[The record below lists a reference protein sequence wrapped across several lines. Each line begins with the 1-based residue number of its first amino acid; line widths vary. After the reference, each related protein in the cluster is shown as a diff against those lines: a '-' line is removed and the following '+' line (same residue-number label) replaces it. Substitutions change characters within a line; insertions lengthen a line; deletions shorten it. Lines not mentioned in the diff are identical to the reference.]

1 MSFETKPNYLLL
13 TNPDTPLSVCT
24 SPYYS
29 PSGKTASIPSS
40 EASKPEGTNGQW
52 SHLPTGA
59 TYVTDE
65 FSSEFQIQNGSTAAQ
80 SGNANNYADPLSHR
94 RYFNNV
100 NGYNHHQFYDTAS
113 QASVSSPAT
122 SVTSSL
128 SPPDSLSNGH
138 TTQRHHIGKAI
149 SFCKVCGDKA
159 SGYHYGV
166 TSCEGCKGFFRR
178 SIQRKIDYRCLKQQV
193 CEIKRESRNRCQYCR
208 FKKCL
213 DSGMSKDS
221 VRQMKFRNAMR
232 DDKSPDSVFVP
243 EISTLER
250 QEEVD
255 AVYEAVL
262 RAHTTFSFY
271 TDIKIRSIV
280 ARPFNVR
287 INEDSKMN
295 RLNAWQIYAHEID
308 VDIKEVVNFV
318 KEIPKF
324 NFINGNDK
332 AVLLRKNAFPLYLLR
347 IVRGMSNRGL
357 MLRDGRLIDF
367 KSLQLLYGS
376 LADEM
381 LAFANHI
388 ITIGCTDGD
397 IALFIVLILCQP
409 LTTEQQFSTNFKSQL
424 QLLEMFDFY
433 KKVLFQK
440 MTCRIDGCDTY
451 KQLMKCIHELN
462 RLNELH
468 KQQLNILRENLS
480 FLNLP
485 PLVVEMFQLSTLP
498 LPVNHNNQENQ
509 YTPAPEHQSPQ
520 PQQPTPNQQQ
530 TPVHC

>member
-1 MSFETKPNYLLL
+1 M
-13 TNPDTPLSVCT
+13 
-24 SPYYS
+24 
-29 PSGKTASIPSS
+29 
-40 EASKPEGTNGQW
+40 
-52 SHLPTGA
+52 
-59 TYVTDE
+59 
-65 FSSEFQIQNGSTAAQ
+65 FQ
-80 SGNANNYADPLSHR
+80 
-94 RYFNNV
+94 
-100 NGYNHHQFYDTAS
+100 
-113 QASVSSPAT
+113 
-122 SVTSSL
+122 
-128 SPPDSLSNGH
+128 
-138 TTQRHHIGKAI
+138 
-149 SFCKVCGDKA
+149 
-159 SGYHYGV
+159 
-166 TSCEGCKGFFRR
+166 
-178 SIQRKIDYRCLKQQV
+178 
-193 CEIKRESRNRCQYCR
+193 
-208 FKKCL
+208 
-213 DSGMSKDS
+213 
-221 VRQMKFRNAMR
+221 
-232 DDKSPDSVFVP
+232 
-243 EISTLER
+243 
-250 QEEVD
+250 
-255 AVYEAVL
+255 
-262 RAHTTFSFY
+262 
-271 TDIKIRSIV
+271 
-280 ARPFNVR
+280 R

-462 RLNELH
+462 RLSKLYFILIFCFILYQLFPDELH

-498 LPVNHNNQENQ
+498 LPVNHNNQEVIIK
-509 YTPAPEHQSPQ
+509 EL
-520 PQQPTPNQQQ
+520 
-530 TPVHC
+530 